1 MNDSAR
7 VMRRPRRAGP
17 RPARTVAAIIA
28 TAVLALLAAA
38 CGGGRSSSAAG
49 GSAQHDR
56 AVAFARCMRSHGVS
70 DWPDPDSRGGFP
82 GVSKQML
89 SSPTGQSALHACRH
103 LMPNSG
109 GGSGGQP
116 SQTQQQ
122 QLVSGALH
130 FAVCMRSHGEPDWPD
145 PTGGD
150 LKTVLMPF
158 GGHTSGIDIHSAEF
172 RSAYQAC
179 ESKLPRQIRPSLPG
193 GGS

>member
-1 MNDSAR
+1 MNHSTR
-7 VMRRPRRAGP
+7 VTRRPRRARL
-17 RPARTVAAIIA
+17 RPARTAAAIIA

-38 CGGGRSSSAAG
+38 CGGGRPSSATG
-49 GSAQHDR
+49 GSTQHDR
-56 AVAFARCMRSHGVS
+56 AVAFARCMRSHGVH
-70 DWPDPDSRGGFP
+70 WPDPDSRGGFP

-89 SSPTGQSALHACRH
+89 DSATGRSALHACRRV
-103 LMPNSG
+103 MPG

-116 SQTQQQ
+116 GQAQQQ

-130 FAVCMRSHGEPDWPD
+130 FAGCMRSHGEPDWPD

-158 GGHTSGIDIHSAEF
+158 GGHTSGIDIHSARF

-179 ESKLPRQIRPSLPG
+179 ESKLPRQIRPALPG
-193 GGS
+193 AGS